1 MRLLLAE
8 DEHELANWLCLALKQ
23 SGYIV
28 DWVDDGR
35 LVENSVRQIR
45 YDALILDLGLPGID
59 GHSVLARLREIDM
72 RLPVLILT
80 ARDSLIERVSTLKK
94 GADDFMAKPFSVD
107 ELEARLTALIRR
119 ARGSEH
125 PRLSCGP
132 LAFDAV
138 TRQFALNDAPLAL
151 SKREHALLLALIQ
164 CSGEPLPKKDIYDK
178 VFEDDVDAMP
188 EAVEVLIYR
197 VRKKLADTPLHI
209 VTLRGL
215 GYLLEYRA

>member
-8 DEHELANWLCLALKQ
+8 DEPELANWLCRALKQ
-23 SGYIV
+23 NGYIV
-28 DWVDDGR
+28 DWIDDGR
-35 LVENSVRQIR
+35 LVESSTRQVK

-59 GHSVLARLREIDM
+59 GHAVLARLREIDM

-80 ARDSLIERVSTLKK
+80 ARDSLMERVSTLKK
-94 GADDFMAKPFSVD
+94 GADDFMAKPFAID

-125 PRLSCGP
+125 PRMACGP

-138 TRQFALNDAPLAL
+138 TRQFTLDDKPLLL
-151 SKREHALLLALIQ
+151 SKREHALLYALIQ
-164 CSGEPLPKKDIYDK
+164 CSGEPLSKQAIYDK

-197 VRKKLADTPLHI
+197 VRKRLEGSPLHI
-209 VTLRGL
+209 VT
-215 GYLLEYRA
+215 

>member
-8 DEHELANWLCLALKQ
+8 DEQELANWLCRALKQ
-23 SGYIV
+23 NGYIV
-28 DWVDDGR
+28 DWVDDGK
-35 LVENSVRQIR
+35 LVEPSVRQMT

-59 GHSVLARLREIDM
+59 GHQVLARLREIDM

-94 GADDFMAKPFSVD
+94 GADDFMAKPFSIE

-119 ARGSEH
+119 ARGVEH
-125 PRLSCGP
+125 PRLACGT
-132 LAFDAV
+132 LVYDAGS
-138 TRQFALNDAPLAL
+138 RQFTLDGETLAV
-151 SKREHALLLALIQ
+151 SKREQMLLLALIQ
-164 CSGEPLPKKDIYDK
+164 NSGEPVSKKELFDK
-178 VFEDDVDAMP
+178 IFDDDVDAAM

-197 VRKKLADTPLHI
+197 VRKKLEGSPVQI

-215 GYLLEYRA
+215 GYILEHR

>member
-8 DEHELANWLCLALKQ
+8 DEKELADWLCRALKQ
-23 SGYIV
+23 NGYIV

-35 LVENSVRQIR
+35 LVEPSVKQVK
-45 YDALILDLGLPGID
+45 YDALILDIGLPGID
-59 GHSVLARLREIDM
+59 GHTVLARLRETDM

-80 ARDSLIERVSTLKK
+80 ARDSIMERVSTLKK
-94 GADDFMAKPFSVD
+94 GADDFMAKPFSVE

-125 PRLSCGP
+125 PRLACGP
-132 LAFDAV
+132 LQYDAT
-138 TRQFALNDAPLAL
+138 TRQFTLAEQPLSL
-151 SKREHALLLALIQ
+151 SKREHTLLLALIQ
-164 CSGEPLPKKDIYDK
+164 CSGEPLTKKDLFDK
-178 VFEDDVDAMP
+178 IFDDDLEAMP

-197 VRKKLADTPLHI
+197 VRKKLEGSPVQI

-215 GYLLEYRA
+215 GYLLESR

>member
-8 DEHELANWLCLALKQ
+8 DEKELGNWLSRALQQ

-35 LVENSVRQIR
+35 LVETSVAQVR
-45 YDALILDLGLPGID
+45 YDALILDLGLPGLD
-59 GHSVLARLREIDM
+59 GHAVLARLRQVDQ

-80 ARDSLIERVSTLKK
+80 ARDSLMERVSTLHG
-94 GADDFMAKPFSVD
+94 GADDFMSKPFSIA

-125 PRLSCGP
+125 PRLACGP
-132 LAFDAV
+132 LAYDAGS
-138 TRQFALNDAPLAL
+138 RQFTLHDKPLAL
-151 SKREHALLLALIQ
+151 SRREHALLMALIQ

-178 VFEDDVDAMP
+178 VFGDDVDAAP

-197 VRKKLADTPLHI
+197 TRKKLEGSGVTI

-215 GYLLEYRA
+215 GYLLEHQQ

>member
-1 MRLLLAE
+1 MRLLLVE
-8 DEHELANWLCLALKQ
+8 DEKELANWLCRALKQ
-23 SGYIV
+23 NGYIV

-35 LVENSVRQIR
+35 LVESSVRQVR
-45 YDALILDLGLPGID
+45 YDAMILDLGLPGLD
-59 GHSVLARLREIDM
+59 GHAVLSRLREADE

-80 ARDSLIERVSTLKK
+80 ARDSLLERVSTLKM

-125 PRLSCGP
+125 PRMTCGP
-132 LAFDAV
+132 LAYDAI
-138 TRQFALNDAPLAL
+138 TRQFTLYDTPLAL
-151 SKREHALLLALIQ
+151 SRREHALLHALLQ
-164 CSGEPLPKKDIYDK
+164 CSGEPLSKKDIYDK
-178 VFEDDVDAMP
+178 VFEDDVDAAP

-197 VRKKLADTPLHI
+197 VRKKLEGSPLQI

-215 GYLLEYRA
+215 GYLLELR

>member
-8 DEHELANWLCLALKQ
+8 DERELAEWLCRALKQ
-23 SGYIV
+23 NGYIV

-35 LVENSVRQIR
+35 LVEPSIAQVK
-45 YDALILDLGLPGID
+45 YDALILDLGLPGLD
-59 GHSVLARLREIDM
+59 GHNVLARLRETDV

-80 ARDSLIERVSTLKK
+80 ARDSLMERVNTLKG
-94 GADDFMAKPFSVD
+94 GADDFMAKPFSVE

-125 PRLSCGP
+125 PRLACGP
-132 LAFDAV
+132 LHYDAN
-138 TRQFALNDAPLAL
+138 TRQFTLADQPLPL
-151 SKREHALLLALIQ
+151 SKREHTLLLALIQ
-164 CSGEPLPKKDIYDK
+164 RSGEPMTKKDLFDK
-178 VFEDDVDAMP
+178 IFDDDLDAMP

-197 VRKKLADTPLHI
+197 VRKRLEGSPVQI

-215 GYLLEYRA
+215 GYLLESR